1 MKRLLLLALCAGL
14 SLAALTTPAPK
25 PVPKPKPRA
34 TPAAKPLPLLGT
46 TFQTLPPGKGRTEIE
61 AACYRCHAA
70 DILVQ
75 QRLTEKQWTAAVEKM
90 MRWGAVVPENDKAPI
105 IAYLAKHFGPENKG
119 FQPIRTQTVR

>member
-1 MKRLLLLALCAGL
+1 MKRVLLLALCAGL

-25 PVPKPKPRA
+25 PKPQAKPS
-34 TPAAKPLPLLGT
+34 KPLPVLGT
-46 TFQTLPPGKGRTEIE
+46 TFQSLPAGQGRTEVE

-75 QRLTEKQWTAAVEKM
+75 QRLTEKQWTAAVDKM
-90 MRWGAVVPENDKAPI
+90 IRWGAVVKEGDKPVM

-119 FQPIRTQTVR
+119 FRPIRTQAVR